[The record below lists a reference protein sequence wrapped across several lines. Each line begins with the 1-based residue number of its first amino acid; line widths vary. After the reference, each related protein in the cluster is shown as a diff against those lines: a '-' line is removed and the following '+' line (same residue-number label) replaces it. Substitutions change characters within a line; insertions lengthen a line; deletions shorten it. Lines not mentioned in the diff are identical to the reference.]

1 METRRALSGW
11 AVLLFR
17 CHLHEVVECLAR
29 HASCATRAETKLRAK
44 KSNASGVEATAAT
57 AHKSKN
63 IPRYWRPHGVQDSTV
78 RVPRPAPYRCFL
90 SSILCSSPTTAQRT
104 KSCLT
109 GSDGKK
115 KNIVTSGHEKHVTHR
130 LSPICNLI
138 ACSVGNNECR
148 PPLAT
153 CHLLDTTR
161 VVCPPPPSPHLVS
174 DTLAL
179 TTFFFFSTAA
189 TGGFHSQSAL
199 PASSGQGRNRGQRA
213 SGVAVRVRDRQ
224 QARDPWKKNKQHT
237 GWGGVGSGR
246 GGRVKTNDLRLT
258 QQPADE
264 LRRQ

>member
-1 METRRALSGW
+1 MPGEAC
-11 AVLLFR
+11 LLR
-17 CHLHEVVECLAR
+17 NTSR
-29 HASCATRAETKLRAK
+29 
-44 KSNASGVEATAAT
+44 NQAACEE
-57 AHKSKN
+57 K
-63 IPRYWRPHGVQDSTV
+63 
-78 RVPRPAPYRCFL
+78 
-90 SSILCSSPTTAQRT
+90 QRFGG
-104 KSCLT
+104 
-109 GSDGKK
+109 GSDGGNGTQIQEHTQVLATARRARLNSPRSPTRALPLFPLVYLMFESNHCPAYKIVPDRLGRKKK